1 MKETSNMKETVCLS
15 TKTSD
20 FFKGLTEMQF
30 FTLSKAFFF
39 LFLFLFLQDLVV

>member
-20 FFKGLTEMQF
+20 FFKELTEMQF
-30 FTLSKAFFF
+30 FTLSKGFTGFTCLMANAKKK
-39 LFLFLFLQDLVV
+39 